1 VSQADAPIVFTEG
14 WRRSEGA
21 DENVH
26 SRTLPR
32 HRLEMPTTFTWT
44 DERGLRQSAKGVTR
58 DISAGGVFVEADT
71 PPPVGLPV
79 RLEIVLP
86 PLRKDV
92 PGIRLLTESRVLRV
106 QPAADERPGFAAV
119 NEQFVLEALQA

>member
-1 VSQADAPIVFTEG
+1 
-14 WRRSEGA
+14 
-21 DENVH
+21 
-26 SRTLPR
+26 
-32 HRLEMPTTFTWT
+32 MWT

-86 PLRKDV
+86 PLRV
-92 PGIRLLTESRVLRV
+92 GTPGIRLLAEGRVLRV
-106 QPAADERPGFAAV
+106 EPAVDEGPGFAAV
-119 NEQFVLEALQA
+119 NEQFVLETLQA